1 MTRTKRHPKKP
12 GRIPAMAAWRRVD
25 GDLASSETV
34 TYRPATRVIPRD
46 RRLEQ
51 KLVRRNAA

>member
-1 MTRTKRHPKKP
+1 MTRRKPSPRKP
-12 GRIPAMAAWRRVD
+12 GRVPAMAAWRRID

-46 RRLEQ
+46 RRVEQ
-51 KLVRRNAA
+51 KLVRRIAA